1 MKDSKCKQILKITGE
16 CEKSKFDEMYPVDD
30 KLEIVKELVAAAID
44 PIMESMRDFSDT
56 IKKMK
61 CYELV
66 KPFVD
71 THRDEIVDK
80 MYRVFKK
87 MEKGATLIVGVATNP
102 NPYLPYRITNTIV
115 VPNGERNTFEILVVD
130 DKKCEPITIGTFT
143 WVFCQEDEQEI
154 EKMMSDF
161 EQYIVK

>member
-1 MKDSKCKQILKITGE
+1 MKDSECKQILKITGE
-16 CEKSKFDEMYPVDD
+16 CETSKFDEMYPVDN
-30 KLEIVKELVAAAID
+30 KLEITKKLVAVAVD
-44 PIMESMRDFSDT
+44 PIMECMKDCSDT
-56 IKKMK
+56 IKKKK

-66 KPFVD
+66 KSFVD
-71 THRDEIVDK
+71 THLDEIVDK
-80 MYRVFKK
+80 MYGVFEKN
-87 MEKGATLIVGVATNP
+87 EKGATLIVGVATNP

-143 WVFCQEDEQEI
+143 WVFCQEDEQEM

>member
-1 MKDSKCKQILKITGE
+1 MKDSECKQILKITGE
-16 CEKSKFDEMYPVDD
+16 CETSKFDETYSVDE
-30 KLEIVKELVAAAID
+30 KLEIVKELVAASID
-44 PIMESMRDFSDT
+44 PIMECMRDCSNT
-56 IKKMK
+56 IKKKK

-80 MYRVFKK
+80 MYGVFEKK
-87 MEKGATLIVGVATNP
+87 ENGATMIVGVATNP
-102 NPYLPYRITNTIV
+102 NLRYRITNAIV
-115 VPNGERNTFEILVVD
+115 VPSGERNTFEILVVN
-130 DKKCEPITIGTFT
+130 DKNGKPITIGTFT
-143 WVFCQEDEQEI
+143 WMFCPKDESEI